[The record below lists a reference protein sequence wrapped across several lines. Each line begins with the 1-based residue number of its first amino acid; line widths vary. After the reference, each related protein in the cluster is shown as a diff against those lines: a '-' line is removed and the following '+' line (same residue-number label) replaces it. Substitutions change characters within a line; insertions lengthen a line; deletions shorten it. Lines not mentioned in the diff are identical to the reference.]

1 MTAIIGEFIRGIRVR
16 TKKSDE
22 SILTSLQI
30 MVSQNRSRYGGYI
43 VHIGIVCMF
52 IGFTGQAFNQ
62 EKEFGIIPGEKEH
75 LGGFDFELKQV
86 KKLERPNHLAWIAE
100 LRVTDLHGEFI
111 TNLLPEK
118 RIYFHKS
125 SDENRRQAHSE
136 LDIFSRF
143 NKDIYSIFN
152 AVDESTNTAF
162 LKIMINPLV
171 RWVWVGGCVLAI
183 GALVAF
189 NPKSRK
195 K

>member
-1 MTAIIGEFIRGIRVR
+1 M
-16 TKKSDE
+16 
-22 SILTSLQI
+22 
-30 MVSQNRSRYGGYI
+30 
-43 VHIGIVCMF
+43 
-52 IGFTGQAFNQ
+52 
-62 EKEFGIIPGEKEH
+62 
-75 LGGFDFELKQV
+75 

-171 RWVWVGGCVLAI
+171 RWVWVGGCGLTI